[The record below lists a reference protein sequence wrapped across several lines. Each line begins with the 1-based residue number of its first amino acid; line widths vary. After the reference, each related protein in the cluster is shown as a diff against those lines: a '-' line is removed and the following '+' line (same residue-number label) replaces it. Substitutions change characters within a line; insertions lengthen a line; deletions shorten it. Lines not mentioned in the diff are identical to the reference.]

1 MLGWLLTVFAL
12 VVWGVTFASTRA
24 LLVDFSPLEIQLVR
38 FSLARLA
45 LVVVVALVSLNGRP
59 IMRRVPRPIFG
70 IIRAP

>member
-38 FSLARLA
+38 FSLAWLA
-45 LVVVVALVSLNGRP
+45 LVVVALVSLNGRP